1 MWRRRLNWVQFGV
14 TFTGTV
20 VSCRLA
26 ISLRRV
32 MRWWALV
39 GRQWRTPRAH
49 RLPWRE
55 SSSSSFLRED
65 PGACLY
71 SLLGLDDPKAT
82 QAQIKHAFRSRARAL
97 HPDIANDDTAVDDF
111 VRVVAAY
118 EILSCSRRRAA
129 YDATRRAGAF
139 TGDASSWGGSR
150 AASASSASS
159 SSQRPSP
166 FDESDTFRTYA
177 ASIDALVP
185 RWRLRD
191 ELYAALAHVIH
202 GGTQLDVAEVESGR
216 AFPRYFEAEERA
228 AKVAATRGVDLMHV
242 VAGRTLLAAVRERVD
257 AEITAGRGEGR
268 PMLEGATTTK
278 GGFDAEKELDAD
290 KEDADEEGEEGDDGV
305 DARLEL
311 VVGGRVVAT
320 ATRRRRG
327 GDVTVFD
334 AKGGSDGKNG
344 GSTENEEKEA
354 SLLRA
359 DVNNWGG
366 HPRAGTSAAVG
377 PDGPSDDD
385 DAHKEAAYASRG
397 ARGEAFTISGLR
409 GSFDRA
415 TVLDATGVPRHVVVA
430 HATPG
435 VTHLHWFD
443 AITGV
448 CVGRGTRAWVPPSDL
463 WLFAPRSDDHDSGG
477 WYFELPPG
485 PPSSR
490 DEPREERE
498 PSRRLEPNRR
508 GGARG
513 APRGGGKHVF
523 DEFVEDFER
532 GFGFGA
538 SEGVESRRR
547 RRVGRRGAPLPPAAA
562 LFTAAFRLLD
572 RERGEDHGVGG
583 AVRRA
588 WERVFGS
595 RY

>member
-1 MWRRRLNWVQFGV
+1 MACGGRVRDI
-14 TFTGTV
+14 TM
-20 VSCRLA
+20 CRLA
-26 ISLRRV
+26 IFLRRA
-32 MRWWALV
+32 MRWRWWALA
-39 GRQWRTPRAH
+39 GRQWRNPRAH

-55 SSSSSFLRED
+55 SSSSSFLRDD

-97 HPDIANDDTAVDDF
+97 HPDIANDDTAVDAF

-150 AASASSASS
+150 AASASSSS
-159 SSQRPSP
+159 SSSPRPSP
-166 FDESDTFRTYA
+166 FDESETFRTYA

-185 RWRLRD
+185 RMRLRD

-228 AKVAATRGVDLMHV
+228 AKVTATRGVDLMHV

-257 AEITAGRGEGR
+257 AEITARGEGVAGHL
-268 PMLEGATTTK
+268 LEGDGGCPATTDE
-278 GGFDAEKELDAD
+278 GEFDAEKEEAEK
-290 KEDADEEGEEGDDGV
+290 KEEEKEREEGDDGV

-334 AKGGSDGKNG
+334 AR
-344 GSTENEEKEA
+344 GSTASSNAENEKKEA

-366 HPRAGTSAAVG
+366 HPRAGTAVAG
-377 PDGPSDDD
+377 DGTSDED
-385 DAHKEAAYASRG
+385 AYASRG

-409 GSFDRA
+409 GSFDGA
-415 TVLDATGVPRHVVVA
+415 TVFDAKGEPRHAVVA

-463 WLFAPRSDDHDSGG
+463 WLFAPRSDDHDAGG

-485 PPSSR
+485 PPGR
-490 DEPREERE
+490 DEPRAERE
-498 PSRRLEPNRR
+498 PSRRLERGDGRESPRR
-508 GGARG
+508 
-513 APRGGGKHVF
+513 HVF
-523 DEFVEDFER
+523 DEFVEDFGR
-532 GFGFGA
+532 GFGLGA
-538 SEGVESRRR
+538 GDPSGGSTSSGDGLRRGSTSRGG
-547 RRVGRRGAPLPPAAA
+547 GRRGAPLPPAAA
-562 LFTAAFRLLD
+562 LFTVAFRLLD

-588 WERVFGS
+588 WAGVFGS

>member
-1 MWRRRLNWVQFGV
+1 MAVQYWAAGWHHHI
-14 TFTGTV
+14 T
-20 VSCRLA
+20 SCRLA
-26 ISLRRV
+26 ISLRRA
-32 MRWWALV
+32 MRWWALA

-55 SSSSSFLRED
+55 SSSSSFLRDD

-82 QAQIKHAFRSRARAL
+82 RAEIKHAFRSRARAL
-97 HPDIANDDTAVDDF
+97 HPDAANDDAAVDAF

-139 TGDASSWGGSR
+139 TGDASSWGGGR
-150 AASASSASS
+150 DASS
-159 SSQRPSP
+159 SSSSSSSPRRQSP
-166 FDESDTFRTYA
+166 FDESETFRTYA

-191 ELYAALAHVIH
+191 ELHAALAHVIH
-202 GGTQLDVAEVESGR
+202 GGTQLDVAEVESGA

-228 AKVAATRGVDLMHV
+228 AKVTATRGVDLMHV

-268 PMLEGATTTK
+268 RMLEGDVEEPATTTK
-278 GGFDAEKELDAD
+278 GELDAFAKEEAEKEET
-290 KEDADEEGEEGDDGV
+290 KEGEEGNDGV

-311 VVGGRVVAT
+311 VVGGRIVAT

-334 AKGGSDGKNG
+334 ARRP
-344 GSTENEEKEA
+344 TAENENAENEKKEA

-366 HPRAGTSAAVG
+366 HPRAGTAVAG
-377 PDGPSDDD
+377 DGTTSDED
-385 DAHKEAAYASRG
+385 AYASRG

-415 TVLDATGVPRHVVVA
+415 TVFDADGAPRHVVVA

-463 WLFAPRSDDHDSGG
+463 WLFAPRSDDHDAGG

-485 PPSSR
+485 APNR
-490 DEPREERE
+490 GDEPLPGERE
-498 PSRRLEPNRR
+498 PSRRLEPS
-508 GGARG
+508 
-513 APRGGGKHVF
+513 RGGGREPPQQRHVF

-532 GFGFGA
+532 GLGFKRRGEGS
-538 SEGVESRRR
+538 SEGSSLSERGR
-547 RRVGRRGAPLPPAAA
+547 RRGAPLPPAAA

-588 WERVFGS
+588 WASVFGS

>member
-1 MWRRRLNWVQFGV
+1 MGRR
-14 TFTGTV
+14 
-20 VSCRLA
+20 
-26 ISLRRV
+26 
-32 MRWWALV
+32 
-39 GRQWRTPRAH
+39 WRTPRAH

-82 QAQIKHAFRSRARAL
+82 QAQIKHAFRARARAR

-159 SSQRPSP
+159 SSPRPSP
-166 FDESDTFRTYA
+166 FDESETFRTYA

-228 AKVAATRGVDLMHV
+228 AKMAATRGVDLMHV

-268 PMLEGATTTK
+268 PMLEGATTTTK
-278 GGFDAEKELDAD
+278 GQFDAEKELDAD
-290 KEDADEEGEEGDDGV
+290 EELNADEEGEEGDDGV

-334 AKGGSDGKNG
+334 AKGGSDSNG
-344 GSTENEEKEA
+344 GSTEKEEKEA

-385 DAHKEAAYASRG
+385 AHRADAVEAAYASRG

-443 AITGV
+443 ARTGV

-463 WLFAPRSDDHDSGG
+463 WLFAPRSDDHDGGG

-485 PPSSR
+485 PPGR

-498 PSRRLEPNRR
+498 PSRRLENANRR
-508 GGARG
+508 GERG
-513 APRGGGKHVF
+513 APPGGNKHVF

-532 GFGFGA
+532 GFGFGKGNKLVITLG
-538 SEGVESRRR
+538 EGVGSRSG
-547 RRVGRRGAPLPPAAA
+547 RVGRRGAPLPPAAA